1 MMFFFHSQRIPTT
14 FNSQEEQRLLMDL
27 NISMQTAACKYTV
40 QFFGALFFEGEVWI
54 CMEVMDKSLDKFY
67 DKVYKN
73 NRSIPENILGV
84 IALSVNICVFPK
96 IFNYTGSLAG
106 STKNNFI
113 YAVFEFN
120 QLAPRL
126 DFASAN
132 FKFKIT
138 RVIAYAL

>member
-1 MMFFFHSQRIPTT
+1 
-14 FNSQEEQRLLMDL
+14 MDL

-84 IALSVNICVFPK
+84 IALSVNICVFPL
-96 IFNYTGSLAG
+96 IYTVSLAG
-106 STKNNFI
+106 STKKNFQHFMPFSNSI
-113 YAVFEFN
+113 N
-120 QLAPRL
+120 WRL
-126 DFASAN
+126 D
-132 FKFKIT
+132 KILLLQIS
-138 RVIAYAL
+138 RSR